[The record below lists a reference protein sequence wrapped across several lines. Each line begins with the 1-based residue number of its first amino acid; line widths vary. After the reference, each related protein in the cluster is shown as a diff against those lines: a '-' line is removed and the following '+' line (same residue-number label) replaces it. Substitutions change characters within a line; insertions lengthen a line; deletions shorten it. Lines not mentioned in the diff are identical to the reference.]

1 MNKSIKIVITALVL
15 LLNVS
20 MARSQSK
27 EFTVKLSDP
36 SKAGKLAAEFFFGS
50 VKVVGYPGK
59 DVIINAS
66 GFYDA
71 NKVTISEKNN
81 VVSLT
86 VEKPLTLNFVIKV
99 PEKFSITLKIQTAGD
114 IFLENLSGDHDVSL
128 VNGNITLQNIDGSI
142 SANTKYGNIK
152 VDMNSVKKDTPLA
165 FSNVMG
171 IIEVSLPTNV
181 KADVKLQTE
190 FAKVQSDFDIVSP
203 DSKDI
208 SKNKAIGKINGGGSD
223 ILMRSVGGNIYLKKK
238 K

>member
-1 MNKSIKIVITALVL
+1 MNKSIKIVITALGL
-15 LLNVS
+15 LLS
-20 MARSQSK
+20 MSAARSQSK
-27 EFTVKLSDP
+27 EVTIKLSDP
-36 SKAGKLAAEFFFGS
+36 LKGGKLSAEFFYSS
-50 VKVVGYPGK
+50 VKVIGYPGK
-59 DVIINAS
+59 DVIITAS
-66 GFYDA
+66 GFYDS

-81 VVSLT
+81 VVSLL
-86 VEKPLTLNFVIKV
+86 VEKPLTPNFVIKV
-99 PEKFSITLKIQTAGD
+99 PENFSITLKIQTAGN
-114 IFLENLSGDHDVSL
+114 IYLENVSGDHDVSL

-171 IIEVSLPTNV
+171 IIEVSLPASL
-181 KADVKLQTE
+181 KANVKLQTE
-190 FAKVQSDFDIVSP
+190 FAKVQSDFDIVAP

-208 SKNKAIGKINGGGSD
+208 SKNNANGKINGGGSD